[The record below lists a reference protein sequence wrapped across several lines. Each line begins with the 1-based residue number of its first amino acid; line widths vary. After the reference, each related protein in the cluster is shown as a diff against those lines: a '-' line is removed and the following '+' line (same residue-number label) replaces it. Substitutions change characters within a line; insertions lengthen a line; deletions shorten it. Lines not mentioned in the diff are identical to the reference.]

1 MSLLTESERGGG
13 AASSDVPCS
22 SHDIRLSVSNT
33 FLNLFTRIFF

>member
-22 SHDIRLSVSNT
+22 SQDIRLSV
-33 FLNLFTRIFF
+33 